1 MLSDSSMST
10 VRSTL
15 THARLDVEHVR
26 ALLNPQLLIPAIL
39 ILPLHYSNYSSYS
52 NYSITPALLTLEA
65 CPTMENGA
73 NPAQSAVSLK
83 RAKQMHGE
91 RHAPNPTY
99 LLGPSPLSNRKRSH
113 ARLINCS
120 EIGRSR
126 LRDLRIRLTGR
137 AEMLIWYFVRS

>member
-1 MLSDSSMST
+1 MST

-83 RAKQMHGE
+83 RAKQIHGE
-91 RHAPNPTY
+91 RHDPNLKTPNPTY

-126 LRDLRIRLTGR
+126 LRDLRIRLSEG
-137 AEMLIWYFVRS
+137 AEMLI